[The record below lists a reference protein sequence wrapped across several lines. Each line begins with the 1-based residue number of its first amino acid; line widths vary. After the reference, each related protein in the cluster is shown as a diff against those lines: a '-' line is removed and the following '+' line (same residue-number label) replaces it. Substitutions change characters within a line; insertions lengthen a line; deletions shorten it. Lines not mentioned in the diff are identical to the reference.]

1 MLAEEDEHGI
11 IEDVNIS
18 EARLLRTLALV
29 MQDAHGEIPVLK
41 ATFQQSIAEVDILAI
56 HKKVLV

>member
-18 EARLLRTLALV
+18 ETRLLRTLALV
-29 MQDAHGEIPVLK
+29 MQDAYRQIPVLK
-41 ATFQQSIAEVDILAI
+41 AAFQQSIAEVDILTI
-56 HKKVLV
+56 HKEVLV

>member
-29 MQDAHGEIPVLK
+29 MQDAYGEIPVLK
-41 ATFQQSIAEVDILAI
+41 ATFQQSIAEVDILTI
-56 HKKVLV
+56 HKEVFV